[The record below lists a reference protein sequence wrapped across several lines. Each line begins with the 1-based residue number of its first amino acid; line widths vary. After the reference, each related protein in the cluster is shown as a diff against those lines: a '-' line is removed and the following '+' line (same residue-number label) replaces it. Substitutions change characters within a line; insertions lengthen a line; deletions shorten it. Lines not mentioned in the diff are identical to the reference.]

1 MRILQL
7 HCDYIEFTP
16 IKKEIKS
23 AEEIDPQSKRFEE
36 VVVAFIAVEDGDNPD
51 VAAKAMTEISHSMK
65 KIGCNKLM
73 LYPYANISSKLES
86 PSIAM
91 SILKQLVVKS

>member
-16 IKKEIKS
+16 VKREIKS

-36 VVVAFIAVEDGDNPD
+36 VLVAFIAVE
-51 VAAKAMTEISHSMK
+51 
-65 KIGCNKLM
+65 
-73 LYPYANISSKLES
+73 
-86 PSIAM
+86 
-91 SILKQLVVKS
+91 